1 MCNILIFG
9 LKLNQQK
16 TKLEKTTMKMSKLFV
31 QTLREFPNDAEAIS
45 HKLLV
50 RAGFIKK
57 LANGIYT
64 YMPLAQ
70 RVLTKISNIVREEMN
85 ASGAQELLMPFVQPA
100 EVWQKSGRWSKYG
113 KELLRCKDRH
123 EVEMCLAPTHEEV
136 VTSVVADVAKSYK
149 QLPLNVYQIQT
160 KFRDEIRPRFGL
172 LRGREFIMKDAY
184 SFHTSQEDLEREYEV
199 MAQTYTN
206 IFNRCGLETKAV
218 QSDSGAIG
226 GAVSHEYMVLTD
238 TAVGENDVFY
248 CEKCDYSANSNHA
261 VSILPQEATD
271 GADYGYTEEKL
282 IDTPNTKTIEDL
294 SKFLKI
300 NANCILKAV
309 AYIADSKPVIAMIR
323 GDKEIEE
330 TKLLNAL
337 NALEIRPMEE
347 SEIREYLNSTAG
359 YISYKNADKSKVRV
373 IFDNTAKNMKNF
385 VLGAN
390 EKDKHYVGYNLEEDI
405 KEFYDISTV
414 KEGEFCPICKAPL
427 KVTRGIEVGNIFQLG
442 TRYSKPMN
450 AVYTDIDGQLKPYIM
465 GCYGIG
471 VSRTMAAAIEKYH
484 DDWGIVWPIEIAP
497 YHVDV
502 VPVDTKDETQMQIAQ
517 KIYEELQKMNIEVV
531 LDDRSDRAGVKFKDA
546 DLIGFPIRI
555 TVGKTVS
562 EGLVEFKT
570 RKDGVVKK
578 ITPTEAITECQK
590 ILLN

>member
-1 MCNILIFG
+1 
-9 LKLNQQK
+9 
-16 TKLEKTTMKMSKLFV
+16 MKMSKLFV

-100 EVWQKSGRWSKYG
+100 EVWQKSGRWQVYG

-123 EVEMCLAPTHEEV
+123 DNDMCLAPTHEEV
-136 VTSVVADVAKSYK
+136 ITNVVSDVINSYK
-149 QLPLNVYQIQT
+149 QLPLNVYQIQS

-184 SFHTSQEDLEREYEV
+184 SFHASQEDLEREYEV
-199 MAQTYTN
+199 MAKTYTK

-226 GAVSHEYMVLTD
+226 GSVSHEYMVLTD
-238 TAVGENDVFY
+238 TMVGENDVFY
-248 CEKCDYSANSNHA
+248 CDSCDYSANSNHA
-261 VSILPQEATD
+261 ISILPIETTD
-271 GADYGYTEEKL
+271 GGFSKEE
-282 IDTPNTKTIEDL
+282 IVDTPNVKTIEDL
-294 SKFLKI
+294 AKFL
-300 NANCILKAV
+300 NVNENCILKAV
-309 AYIADSKPVIAMIR
+309 AYIYDSKPALVMIR

-330 TKLLNAL
+330 TKLMNAL

-347 SEIREYLNSTAG
+347 NEVSELLNSSAG
-359 YISYKNADKSKVRV
+359 FISYRGIDKTKVKV
-373 IFDNTAKNMKNF
+373 LFDNTVKGMKNF

-390 EKDKHYVGYNLEEDI
+390 EKDKHIVGANLEEGI
-405 KEFYDISTV
+405 EFVDVSLV
-414 KEGEFCPICKAPL
+414 KAGEFCPVCKKPL

-442 TRYSKPMN
+442 TKYSKPMN
-450 AVYTDIDGQLKPYIM
+450 ACYTDMDGQLKPYIM

-484 DDWGIVWPIEIAP
+484 DDFGIIWPKEIAP
-497 YHVDV
+497 YHVDI
-502 VPVDTKDETQMQIAQ
+502 VPVNVED
-517 KIYEELQKMNIEVV
+517 ELQARVANELYEKLCALGIEVV
-531 LDDRSDRAGVKFKDA
+531 IDDRNERAGVKFKDA

-555 TVGKTVS
+555 TVGKTIS

-570 RKDGVVKK
+570 RENGEMVKV
-578 ITPTEAITECQK
+578 PVNEAIEKCQK
-590 ILLN
+590 ILLS

>member
-1 MCNILIFG
+1 
-9 LKLNQQK
+9 
-16 TKLEKTTMKMSKLFV
+16 MKMSKLFV

-70 RVLTKISNIVREEMN
+70 RVLNKISNIVRDEMN
-85 ASGAQELLMPFVQPA
+85 KTGAQELLMPFVQPA
-100 EVWQKSGRWSKYG
+100 EVWQKSGRWQVYG

-123 EVEMCLAPTHEEV
+123 DNDMCLAPTHEEV
-136 VTSVVADVAKSYK
+136 ITSVVSDVINSYK
-149 QLPLNVYQIQT
+149 QLPLNVYQIQS

-184 SFHTSQEDLEREYEV
+184 SFHTSQADLEREYKV
-199 MAQTYTN
+199 MATAYTN

-226 GAVSHEYMVLTD
+226 GSVSHEYMVLTD

-248 CEKCDYSANSNHA
+248 CDCCDYSANSNHA
-261 VSILPQEATD
+261 ISILPVKETD
-271 GADYGYTEEKL
+271 GGFDKEEI
-282 IDTPNTKTIEDL
+282 IDTPNVKTIEDL
-294 SKFLKI
+294 AKFFNI
-300 NANCILKAV
+300 ETNCILKAV
-309 AYIADSKPVIAMIR
+309 AYIYDSKPAIAMIR

-330 TKLLNAL
+330 TKLMNAL

-347 SEIREYLNSTAG
+347 FEVEELLGSVAG
-359 YISYKNADKSKVRV
+359 FISHRGIDTSKVKV
-373 IFDNTAKNMKNF
+373 LFDKTAQNMKNF
-385 VLGAN
+385 VIGAN
-390 EKDKHYVGYNLEEDI
+390 QKDKHIVGANLEDGI
-405 KEFYDISTV
+405 EFVDISLV
-414 KEGEFCPICKAPL
+414 KEGEYCPQCKKPL

-442 TRYSKPMN
+442 TKYSAPMN
-450 AVYTDIDGQLKPYIM
+450 ACYTDENGKLNPYIM

-484 DDWGIVWPIEIAP
+484 DDFGIVWPIAIAP

-502 VPVDTKDETQMQIAQ
+502 VAVDVNNKEQLKAAEE
-517 KIYEELQKMNIEVV
+517 IYEKLISMGIEAV
-531 LDDRSDRAGVKFKDA
+531 LDDRADRAGVKFKDA

-555 TVGKTVS
+555 TVGKAIT

-570 RKDGVVKK
+570 RKDGEMIK
-578 ITPTEAITECQK
+578 ITPDVAIAKVKEYVTAS
-590 ILLN
+590 

>member
-1 MCNILIFG
+1 
-9 LKLNQQK
+9 
-16 TKLEKTTMKMSKLFV
+16 MKMSKLFV

-70 RVLTKISNIVREEMN
+70 RVLTKISNIIREEMN

-100 EVWQKSGRWSKYG
+100 EVWQKSGRWQVYG

-123 EVEMCLAPTHEEV
+123 DNDMCLAPTHEEV
-136 VTSVVADVAKSYK
+136 ITNVVSDVINSYK
-149 QLPLNVYQIQT
+149 QLPLNVYQIQS

-199 MAQTYTN
+199 MAKTYTK

-226 GAVSHEYMVLTD
+226 GSISHEYMVLTD
-238 TAVGENDVFY
+238 TMVGENDVFY
-248 CEKCDYSANSNHA
+248 CDSCDYSANSNHA
-261 VSILPQEATD
+261 ISILPTEFTD
-271 GADYGYTEEKL
+271 GGFSKEE
-282 IDTPNTKTIEDL
+282 IVDTPNVKTIEDL
-294 SKFLKI
+294 AKFL
-300 NANCILKAV
+300 NVNENCILKAV
-309 AYIADSKPVIAMIR
+309 AYIYDSKPALVMIR

-330 TKLLNAL
+330 TKLMNAL

-347 SEIREYLNSTAG
+347 NEVFELLGSSAG
-359 YISYKNADKSKVRV
+359 FISYRGIDKTKVKV
-373 IFDNTAKNMKNF
+373 LFDNSVKGMKNF

-390 EKDKHYVGYNLEEDI
+390 EKDKHVVGANLEEGI
-405 KEFYDISTV
+405 EFVDVSLV
-414 KEGEFCPICKAPL
+414 KEGEFCPVCKKPL

-442 TRYSKPMN
+442 TKYSKPMN
-450 AVYTDIDGQLKPYIM
+450 ACYTDMDGQLKPYIM

-484 DDWGIVWPIEIAP
+484 DDFGIIWPKEIAP
-497 YHVDV
+497 YHVDI
-502 VPVDTKDETQMQIAQ
+502 VPVNVED
-517 KIYEELQKMNIEVV
+517 ELQAKVAGELYEKLCALGIEVV
-531 LDDRSDRAGVKFKDA
+531 IDDRNERAGVKFKDA

-555 TVGKTVS
+555 TVGKTIS

-570 RKDGVVKK
+570 RANGEMVK
-578 ITPTEAITECQK
+578 ISVDEAIEKCQT
-590 ILLN
+590 LLS

>member
-1 MCNILIFG
+1 
-9 LKLNQQK
+9 
-16 TKLEKTTMKMSKLFV
+16 MKMSKLFV

-70 RVLTKISNIVREEMN
+70 RVLNKISNIVREEMN
-85 ASGAQELLMPFVQPA
+85 ATGAQELLMPFVQPA
-100 EVWQKSGRWSKYG
+100 EVWQKSGRWQVYG

-123 EVEMCLAPTHEEV
+123 DNDMCLAPTHEEV
-136 VTSVVADVAKSYK
+136 ITSVVSDVINSYK
-149 QLPLNVYQIQT
+149 QLPLNVYQIQS

-184 SFHTSQEDLEREYEV
+184 SFHTSQEDLEREYAV
-199 MAQTYTN
+199 MATAYTN

-226 GAVSHEYMVLTD
+226 GSVSHEYMVLTD

-248 CEKCDYSANSNHA
+248 CDCCDYSANSNHA
-261 VSILPQEATD
+261 ISILPVQETD
-271 GADYGYTEEKL
+271 GGFEKEE
-282 IDTPNTKTIEDL
+282 IVDTPNVKTIEDL
-294 SKFLKI
+294 AKFFNI
-300 NANCILKAV
+300 ETNCILKAV
-309 AYIADSKPVIAMIR
+309 AYIYDSKPAIAMIR

-330 TKLLNAL
+330 TKLMNAL

-347 SEIREYLNSTAG
+347 FEVEELLGSIAG
-359 YISYKNADKSKVRV
+359 FISHRGIDTSKVKV
-373 IFDNTAKNMKNF
+373 LFDKTAAGMKNF
-385 VLGAN
+385 VIGAN
-390 EKDKHYVGYNLEEDI
+390 QKDKHIVGANLEENID
-405 KEFYDISTV
+405 FVDISLV
-414 KEGEFCPICKAPL
+414 KEGEFCPKCKKPL

-442 TRYSKPMN
+442 TKYSAPMN
-450 AVYTDIDGQLKPYIM
+450 ACYTDENGKLNPYIM

-484 DDWGIVWPIEIAP
+484 DDFGIVWPVAIAP

-502 VPVDTKDETQMQIAQ
+502 VPVDVNNEEQVKVANE
-517 KIYEELQKMNIEVV
+517 IYEKLLSMGIEAV
-531 LDDRSDRAGVKFKDA
+531 LDDRADRAGVKFKDA
-546 DLIGFPIRI
+546 DLIGFPVRI
-555 TVGKTVS
+555 TVGKTIN

-570 RKDGVVKK
+570 RANGEMVKLS
-578 ITPTEAITECQK
+578 PQEAIIKCRDYVCQSA
-590 ILLN
+590 

>member
-1 MCNILIFG
+1 
-9 LKLNQQK
+9 
-16 TKLEKTTMKMSKLFV
+16 MSKLFV

-70 RVLTKISNIVREEMN
+70 RVLNKISNIVRDEMN
-85 ASGAQELLMPFVQPA
+85 KTGAQELLMPFVQPA
-100 EVWQKSGRWSKYG
+100 EVWQKSGRWQVYG

-123 EVEMCLAPTHEEV
+123 DNDMCLAPTHEEV
-136 VTSVVADVAKSYK
+136 ITNVVSDVINSYK
-149 QLPLNVYQIQT
+149 QLPLNVYQIQS

-184 SFHTSQEDLEREYEV
+184 SFHTSQEDLEREYAV
-199 MAQTYTN
+199 MATAYTN

-226 GAVSHEYMVLTD
+226 GSVSHEYMVLTD

-248 CEKCDYSANSNHA
+248 CESCDYSANSNHA
-261 VSILPQEATD
+261 ISILPINETD
-271 GADYGYTEEKL
+271 GGFEKEEI
-282 IDTPNTKTIEDL
+282 IDTPNVKTIEDL
-294 SKFLKI
+294 AKFFNI
-300 NANCILKAV
+300 ETNCILKAV
-309 AYIADSKPVIAMIR
+309 AYIYDSKPAIAMIR

-330 TKLLNAL
+330 TKLMNAL

-347 SEIREYLNSTAG
+347 FEVEELLGSVAG
-359 YISYKNADKSKVRV
+359 FISHRGINTSKVKV
-373 IFDNTAKNMKNF
+373 LFDKTASGMKNF
-385 VLGAN
+385 VIGAN
-390 EKDKHYVGYNLEEDI
+390 QKDKHIVGANLEDNI
-405 KEFYDISTV
+405 EFVDISLV
-414 KEGEFCPICKAPL
+414 KEGEFCPICKKPL

-442 TRYSKPMN
+442 TKYSAPMN
-450 AVYTDIDGQLKPYIM
+450 ACYTDENGKLNPYIM

-484 DDWGIVWPIEIAP
+484 DDFGIVWPMAIAP

-502 VPVDTKDETQMQIAQ
+502 VPVDVNNEEQLKVATE
-517 KIYEELQKMNIEVV
+517 IYEKLISMGIEAV
-531 LDDRSDRAGVKFKDA
+531 LDDRADRAGVKFKDA
-546 DLIGFPIRI
+546 DLIGFPVRI
-555 TVGKTVS
+555 TVGKTIQ

-570 RKDGVVKK
+570 RKDGEMIK
-578 ITPTEAITECQK
+578 ITPEEAIKKCEEYVATA
-590 ILLN
+590 

>member
-1 MCNILIFG
+1 
-9 LKLNQQK
+9 
-16 TKLEKTTMKMSKLFV
+16 MKMSKLFV

-85 ASGAQELLMPFVQPA
+85 ATGAQELLMPFVQPA
-100 EVWQKSGRWSKYG
+100 EVWQKSGRWQVYG
-113 KELLRCKDRH
+113 RELLRCKDRH
-123 EVEMCLAPTHEEV
+123 DNDMCLAPTHEEV
-136 VTSVVADVAKSYK
+136 ITTVVSEVINSYK
-149 QLPLNVYQIQT
+149 QLPLNVYQIQS

-199 MAQTYTN
+199 MAKAYTN
-206 IFNRCGLETKAV
+206 IFKRCGLETKAV

-226 GAVSHEYMVLTD
+226 GSVSHEYMVLTD

-248 CEKCDYSANSNHA
+248 CDCCDYSANSNHA
-261 VSILPQEATD
+261 ISILPIEATD
-271 GADYGYTEEKL
+271 GGFSEEKVV
-282 IDTPNTKTIEDL
+282 DTPNTKTIEDL
-294 SKFLKI
+294 AKFLGI
-300 NANCILKAV
+300 ESNCILKAV
-309 AYIADSKPVIAMIR
+309 AYIYDSKPAIAMIR

-330 TKLLNAL
+330 TKLMNAL
-337 NALEIRPMEE
+337 GALEIRPMEE
-347 SEIREYLNSTAG
+347 AEVREFLNSEAG
-359 YISYKNADKSKVRV
+359 FISYRSVDKTKVKV
-373 IFDNTAKNMKNF
+373 LFDKTAQNMKNF
-385 VLGAN
+385 VIGAN
-390 EKDKHYVGYNLEEDI
+390 EKDKHIVGANLEDGI
-405 KEFYDISTV
+405 EFVDISLV
-414 KEGEFCPICKAPL
+414 KEGEYCPVCKKQL

-442 TRYSKPMN
+442 TKYSAPMN
-450 AVYTDIDGQLKPYIM
+450 ACYTDENGKLNPYIM

-471 VSRTMAAAIEKYH
+471 VSRTMAAAIERYH
-484 DDWGIVWPIEIAP
+484 DDFGIVWPMEIAP

-502 VPVDTKDETQMQIAQ
+502 VAVDVNNEEQLKVATQ
-517 KIYEELQKMNIEVV
+517 IYEELISLGVEAV
-531 LDDRSDRAGVKFKDA
+531 LDDRADRAGVKFKDA

-555 TVGKTVS
+555 TVGKSLS

-570 RKDGVVKK
+570 RCDGIMEK
-578 ITPTEAITECQK
+578 ITVSEAIKKACE
-590 ILLN
+590 LVNRS

>member
-1 MCNILIFG
+1 
-9 LKLNQQK
+9 
-16 TKLEKTTMKMSKLFV
+16 MKMSKLFV

-100 EVWQKSGRWSKYG
+100 EVWQKSGRWQVYG

-123 EVEMCLAPTHEEV
+123 DNDMCLAPTHEEV
-136 VTSVVADVAKSYK
+136 ITNVVSDVINSYK
-149 QLPLNVYQIQT
+149 QLPLNVYQIQS

-199 MAQTYTN
+199 MAKTYTK

-226 GAVSHEYMVLTD
+226 GSVSHEYMVLTD
-238 TAVGENDVFY
+238 TMVGENDVFY
-248 CEKCDYSANSNHA
+248 CDSCDYSANSNHA
-261 VSILPQEATD
+261 ISILPTEDTD
-271 GADYGYTEEKL
+271 GGFSKEE
-282 IDTPNTKTIEDL
+282 IVDTPNVKTIEDL
-294 SKFLKI
+294 AKFL
-300 NANCILKAV
+300 NVNENCILKAV
-309 AYIADSKPVIAMIR
+309 AYIYDSKPALVMIR

-330 TKLLNAL
+330 TKLMNAL

-347 SEIREYLNSTAG
+347 NEVSELLNSSAG
-359 YISYKNADKSKVRV
+359 FISYRGIDKTKVKV
-373 IFDNTAKNMKNF
+373 LFDNSVKGMKNF

-390 EKDKHYVGYNLEEDI
+390 EKDKHIVGANLEEGI
-405 KEFYDISTV
+405 EFVDVSLV
-414 KEGEFCPICKAPL
+414 KEGEFCPVCKKPL

-442 TRYSKPMN
+442 TKYSKPMN
-450 AVYTDIDGQLKPYIM
+450 ACYTDMDGQLKPYIM

-484 DDWGIVWPIEIAP
+484 DDFGIIWPKEIAP
-497 YHVDV
+497 YHVDI
-502 VPVDTKDETQMQIAQ
+502 VPVNVED
-517 KIYEELQKMNIEVV
+517 ELQAKVAGELYEKLCALGIEVV
-531 LDDRSDRAGVKFKDA
+531 IDDRNERAGVKFKDA

-555 TVGKTVS
+555 TVGKTIS
-562 EGLVEFKT
+562 EGLVEFRT
-570 RKDGVVKK
+570 RADGEMVK
-578 ITPTEAITECQK
+578 ISVDEAIEKCQT
-590 ILLN
+590 LLS

>member
-1 MCNILIFG
+1 
-9 LKLNQQK
+9 
-16 TKLEKTTMKMSKLFV
+16 MKMSKLFV

-100 EVWQKSGRWSKYG
+100 EVWQKSGRWQVYG

-123 EVEMCLAPTHEEV
+123 DNDMCLAPTHEEV
-136 VTSVVADVAKSYK
+136 ITSVVSDVINSYK
-149 QLPLNVYQIQT
+149 QLPLNVYQIQS

-199 MAQTYTN
+199 MAKTYTK

-226 GAVSHEYMVLTD
+226 GSVSHEYMVLTD
-238 TAVGENDVFY
+238 TMVGENDVFY
-248 CEKCDYSANSNHA
+248 CDSCDYSANSNHA
-261 VSILPQEATD
+261 ISILPTEVTD
-271 GADYGYTEEKL
+271 GGFSKEE
-282 IDTPNTKTIEDL
+282 IVDTPNVKTIDDL
-294 SKFLKI
+294 AKFL
-300 NANCILKAV
+300 NVNPNCILKAV
-309 AYIADSKPVIAMIR
+309 AYIYDSKPALVMIR

-330 TKLLNAL
+330 TKLMNAL

-347 SEIREYLNSTAG
+347 SEVSELLGSSTG
-359 YISYKNADKSKVRV
+359 FISYRGIDKTKVKV
-373 IFDNTAKNMKNF
+373 LFDKTAKGMKNF

-390 EKDKHYVGYNLEEDI
+390 VKDKHIVGTNLEEGI
-405 KEFYDISTV
+405 EFVDVSLV
-414 KEGEFCPICKAPL
+414 KEGEYCPVCKKPL

-442 TRYSKPMN
+442 TKYSKPMN
-450 AVYTDIDGQLKPYIM
+450 ACYTDADGQLKPYIM

-484 DDWGIVWPIEIAP
+484 DDFGIIWPKEIAP
-497 YHVDV
+497 YHVDI
-502 VPVDTKDETQMQIAQ
+502 VPVNIDDENQSKVAYDL
-517 KIYEELQKMNIEVV
+517 YEKLNNIGVETVI
-531 LDDRSDRAGVKFKDA
+531 DDRSDRAGVKFKDA

-555 TVGKTVS
+555 TVGKTIS

-570 RKDGVVKK
+570 RYSGSIEK
-578 ITPTEAITECQK
+578 ITPDEAIEKCQK
-590 ILLN
+590 ILLS

>member
-1 MCNILIFG
+1 
-9 LKLNQQK
+9 
-16 TKLEKTTMKMSKLFV
+16 MKMSKLFV

-70 RVLTKISNIVREEMN
+70 RVLTKISNIIREEMN

-100 EVWQKSGRWSKYG
+100 EVWQKSGRWQVYG

-123 EVEMCLAPTHEEV
+123 DNDMCLAPTHEEV
-136 VTSVVADVAKSYK
+136 ITSVVSDVVNSYK
-149 QLPLNVYQIQT
+149 QLPLNVYQIQS

-199 MAQTYTN
+199 MAKTYTK

-226 GAVSHEYMVLTD
+226 GSVSHEYMVLTD
-238 TAVGENDVFY
+238 TMVGENDVFY
-248 CEKCDYSANSNHA
+248 CDSCDYSANSNHA
-261 VSILPQEATD
+261 ISILPTEVTD
-271 GADYGYTEEKL
+271 GGFSKEE
-282 IDTPNTKTIEDL
+282 IVDTPNVKTIDDL
-294 SKFLKI
+294 AKFL
-300 NANCILKAV
+300 NVNPNCILKAV
-309 AYIADSKPVIAMIR
+309 AYIYDSKPALVMIR

-330 TKLLNAL
+330 TKLMNAL

-347 SEIREYLNSTAG
+347 NEVCELLGSSAG
-359 YISYKNADKSKVRV
+359 FISYRGIDKTKVKV
-373 IFDNTAKNMKNF
+373 LFDNTAKGMKNF

-390 EKDKHYVGYNLEEDI
+390 EKDKHIVGANLEEGI
-405 KEFYDISTV
+405 EFVDVSLV
-414 KEGEFCPICKAPL
+414 KEGEYCPVCKKPL

-442 TRYSKPMN
+442 TKYSKPMN
-450 AVYTDIDGQLKPYIM
+450 ACYTDMDGQLKPYIM

-484 DDWGIVWPIEIAP
+484 DDFGIIWPKEIAP
-497 YHVDV
+497 YHVDI
-502 VPVDTKDETQMQIAQ
+502 VPVNVED
-517 KIYEELQKMNIEVV
+517 ELQARVANELYEKLCALGVEVV
-531 LDDRSDRAGVKFKDA
+531 IDDRNERAGVKFKDA

-555 TVGKTVS
+555 TVGKTIS

-570 RKDGVVKK
+570 RADGEMVKVSVD
-578 ITPTEAITECQK
+578 EAIKKCQT
-590 ILLN
+590 LLN